1 MPLLTRSPPVVGLAL
16 AAVAGASLFYLGASF
31 YLAFLPFLI
40 LPLLKGLSYRP
51 PEWVLGL
58 AFAFLAGWILAQSG
72 HKELAFDCRF
82 RLEEGQALHLEGWL
96 AGPLSGGRGDFRPA
110 GAGAEGCREPLRLVA
125 PSAPDNEWMA
135 GSFLVVSGGWRKGRG
150 PGAASPLY
158 SGYLRVD
165 SLKEVSNVSKPLHR
179 DVLFRLGG
187 WVQNRVEEL
196 FPRAAGLASALIWAR
211 KEGLSPGVR
220 EAFARAGTAHL
231 LAISGFHV
239 GVVAGLLFLLS
250 AFLGLPHRTRFF
262 LCSLGVWIYVL
273 AIGAPDAALRA
284 ALLLSLL
291 SVGRWLDRSVSA
303 LGALAS
309 ALVLLMLHDPTSLI
323 RPGFQL
329 SFTGAL
335 GLAVGYR
342 PIFRWISGHGQGR
355 IPLFLCQG
363 LGAGVAATLATLPL
377 VAWHFGRVSLIGIPM
392 TLLVT
397 PLVALA
403 IPGIFLCL
411 GLSGVHIG
419 AAQALALG
427 VDQLLV
433 LLMRVVQVAGGFPL
447 ASVWVSEGLVVAG
460 VAAAVLGG
468 LLVFSWPQWT
478 RGRRGF
484 LLSSLVVAGLFLG
497 SPLRRLTHLGTME
510 MVVLDVGQGDATLL
524 RSPAGRWVL
533 VDAGPKAL
541 DFDAGERIILPY
553 LRRRGVD
560 ALELLILTHPDMD
573 HVGGA
578 AALLGE
584 LEVGAVLDPGAPAGT
599 DAFLQVLEAASRQG
613 VPWHEGR
620 AGDSIYLDGMALRV
634 LAPDRGAEG
643 SGWENNNDASL
654 VLEVRL
660 GEFTALLTG
669 DAPGDSE
676 KRFLPR
682 VLSSRVQVLKV
693 GHHGSTTS
701 TTDEL
706 LDRVR
711 PEVALISVGRGNRF
725 GHPDPEILHR
735 LKGRGVPVHRTDQE
749 GHLVVRVRRDGTYT
763 ILPTRR

>member
-1 MPLLTRSPPVVGLAL
+1 VPLLARSPPVVGLAL
-16 AAVAGASLFYLGASF
+16 AVVAGASLFHLGAPS
-31 YLAFLPFLI
+31 YLAFLPFLTLSI
-40 LPLLKGLSYRP
+40 PKGLSRRP
-51 PEWVLGL
+51 RASILGFAL
-58 AFAFLAGWILAQSG
+58 AFLAGWVLAQSG
-72 HKELAFDCRF
+72 HLGVASDCRF
-82 RLEEGQALHLEGWL
+82 RLKEGQELHLEGWL
-96 AGPLSGGRGDFRPA
+96 AGPLSGERGDFRPA
-110 GAGAEGCREPLRLVA
+110 REGAEGCREALRLVA
-125 PSAPDNEWMA
+125 PGAPDNEWTA
-135 GSFLVVSGGWRKGRG
+135 GSFLVVSGSWRKGRG
-150 PGAASPLY
+150 PGADNPLY

-165 SLKEVSNVSKPLHR
+165 SLRVVSGVPWSLHGDIR
-179 DVLFRLGG
+179 FRLGG
-187 WVQNRVEEL
+187 WIQKRVAEL
-196 FPRAAGLASALIWAR
+196 FPRTAGLASALIWAR
-211 KEGLSPGVR
+211 KEGLSPQVR

-250 AFLGLPHRTRFF
+250 AFVGLPYRTRFF
-262 LCSLGVWIYVL
+262 LISLGVWAYVL

-291 SVGRWLDRSVSA
+291 SVGRWLNRSVAA

-309 ALVLLMLHDPTSLI
+309 AFILLMLHDPSSII

-329 SFTGAL
+329 SFAGAL

-342 PIFRWISGHGQGR
+342 PISRGISARGRGR

-363 LGAGVAATLATLPL
+363 VGAGVSATLATLPL
-377 VAWHFGRVSLIGIPM
+377 VAWHFGRVSLIGIPL

-397 PLVALA
+397 PMVALA
-403 IPGIFLCL
+403 IPGIFFCL
-411 GLSGVHIG
+411 VLSGFHAGV
-419 AAQALALG
+419 AQALAAG

-433 LLMRVVQVAGGFPL
+433 LLLRLVRGAGGLPF
-447 ASVWVSEGLVVAG
+447 ASLWVSEGLVVSCVGASI
-460 VAAAVLGG
+460 LGG
-468 LLVFSWPQWT
+468 VLVLSLPHATT
-478 RGRRGF
+478 RRRGF
-484 LLSSLVVAGLFLG
+484 LLSSLLFAGLFLG
-497 SPLRRLTHLGTME
+497 APLRRLAHLGTME

-524 RSPAGRWVL
+524 RSPAGRWIL
-533 VDAGPKAL
+533 VDAGPRAL

-560 ALELLILTHPDMD
+560 ALELLVLTHPDMD

-599 DAFLQVLEAASRQG
+599 NAFLQVLEAAARRG

-620 AGDSIYLDGMALRV
+620 AGDSLQLDGMALRITD
-634 LAPDRGAEG
+634 PHPGGEE

-654 VLEVRL
+654 VLEVKL

-669 DAPGDSE
+669 DASGDSE
-676 KRFLPR
+676 ERFLTR
-682 VLSSRVQVLKV
+682 VLAPRVQVLKV

-701 TTDEL
+701 TTEEL
-706 LDRVR
+706 LDKLR

-725 GHPDPEILHR
+725 GHPHPEILHR
-735 LKGRGVPVHRTDQE
+735 LQGRGVPVHRTDQE
-749 GHLVVRVRRDGTYT
+749 GHLVVRVRRDGSYT
-763 ILPTRR
+763 ILPMHR